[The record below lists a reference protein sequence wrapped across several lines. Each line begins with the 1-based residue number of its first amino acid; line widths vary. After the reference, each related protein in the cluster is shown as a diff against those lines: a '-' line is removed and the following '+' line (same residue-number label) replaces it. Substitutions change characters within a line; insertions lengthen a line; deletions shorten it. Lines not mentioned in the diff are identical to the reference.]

1 MSIYEL
7 KSLKKSF
14 RNLDVI
20 DGIDADFES
29 SSVTAI
35 LGPSGCG
42 KTTLLNIVSGIL
54 EPDSGTIGAFSS
66 ASFSY
71 SFQEPRLL
79 PWLSSFDNILFALSG
94 IPCKKQNTE
103 RAMRFLR
110 SAGLEAFATTRPG
123 QLSGGMKRR
132 LSLARAF
139 SYPSDILL
147 LDEAFSAV
155 DFKLRIELMDL
166 FSLLWREE
174 KRTVIFVTHDIQ
186 DALYLADQVL
196 VFSQRP
202 ARVIDRMGIQMPRE
216 ERRYGS
222 RELID
227 LEERLYRQ
235 ILYPAGSIAS
245 TGNR

>member
-1 MSIYEL
+1 MSRYEL

-14 RNLDVI
+14 GNLDVLG
-20 DGIDADFES
+20 GIDACFEAY
-29 SSVTAI
+29 SVTAI

-54 EPDSGTIGAFSS
+54 EPSSGTIVAFSS
-66 ASFSY
+66 AGFSY

-79 PWLSSFDNILFALSG
+79 PWFSSLDNILFALSG
-94 IPCKKQNTE
+94 IRDKKQNLE
-103 RAMRFLR
+103 RATRFLS
-110 SAGLEAFATTRPG
+110 SAGLEVFSAAKPG

-139 SYPSDILL
+139 AYPSDILL

-155 DFKLRIELMDL
+155 DLKLRIELMDL

-174 KRTVIFVTHDIQ
+174 KRTAIFVTHDIQ
-186 DALYLADQVL
+186 DALYLADQIF

-202 ARVIDRMGIQMPRE
+202 ARVIDRVEIDIPRE

-227 LEERLYRQ
+227 LEERLYRL
-235 ILYPAGSIAS
+235 IL
-245 TGNR
+245 

>member
-1 MSIYEL
+1 MKAYEL
-7 KSLKKSF
+7 KGITKSF
-14 RNLDVI
+14 GDLEVI
-20 DGIDADFES
+20 SGVDASFER

-42 KTTLLNIVSGIL
+42 KTTLLNIVAGIL
-54 EPDSGTIGAFSS
+54 HQDEGSTGDFPL

-79 PWLSSFDNILFALSG
+79 PWLSSLDNLLFALSG
-94 IPCKKQNTE
+94 IEDRAFREE
-103 RAMRFLR
+103 RALRFMK
-110 SAGLEAFATTRPG
+110 SAGLEGFASMKPS

-139 SYPSDILL
+139 AYPSDVLL

-155 DFKLRIELMDL
+155 DLKLRIELMDL

-174 KRTVIFVTHDIQ
+174 KRTVLFVTHEVQ

-196 VFSQRP
+196 VLSSRP
-202 ARVIDRMGIQMPRE
+202 ARIVDRLYIPLSRE
-216 ERRYGS
+216 NRSYGS

-227 LEERLYRQ
+227 LEERLYRR
-235 ILYPAGSIAS
+235 ILS
-245 TGNR
+245 

>member
-1 MSIYEL
+1 MKFYGL
-7 KSLKKSF
+7 TDLRKSF
-14 RNLDVI
+14 GDLAVI
-20 DGIDADFES
+20 DGIDAVFFE

-54 EPDSGTIGAFSS
+54 EPDSGSIGDFSK
-66 ASFSY
+66 AGFSY

-79 PWLSSFDNILFALSG
+79 PWLSSLDNILFALAAL
-94 IPCKKQNTE
+94 PDKDLNRE
-103 RAMRFLR
+103 RAMRFLA
-110 SAGLEAFATTRPG
+110 SSGLEAFIKTKPA

-139 SYPSDILL
+139 AFPSDILL

-155 DFKLRIELMDL
+155 DLKLRIELMDL

-174 KRTVIFVTHDIQ
+174 KRTAIFVTHDIQ

-196 VFSQRP
+196 VLSKRP
-202 ARVIDRMGIQMPRE
+202 ARVIDRIEIAMPRE

-222 RELID
+222 RELIEF
-227 LEERLYRQ
+227 EERLYRQ
-235 ILYPAGSIAS
+235 ILS
-245 TGNR
+245 

>member
-1 MSIYEL
+1 MKPYEL
-7 KSLKKSF
+7 RGISKNFGQLE
-14 RNLDVI
+14 VI
-20 DGIDADFES
+20 AEFSASFES

-42 KTTLLNIVSGIL
+42 KTTLLNIIAGIL
-54 EPDSGTIGAFSS
+54 PPSQGSTGDFPS

-79 PWLSSFDNILFALSG
+79 PWLSSMENLLFALSS
-94 IPCKKQNTE
+94 IQDKKFREE
-103 RAMRFLR
+103 RAQRFLVH
-110 SAGLEAFATTRPG
+110 SGLADFSTTKPPK
-123 QLSGGMKRR
+123 LSGGMKRR

-139 SYPSDILL
+139 AYPSEVLL

-155 DFKLRIELMDL
+155 DLKLRIELMDL

-174 KRTVIFVTHDIQ
+174 KRTTIIVTHDVQ

-196 VFSQRP
+196 VLSSRP
-202 ARVIDRMGIQMPRE
+202 ARLVDKLSVPVARE
-216 ERRYGS
+216 NRRYGS
-222 RELID
+222 RELIE

-235 ILYPAGSIAS
+235 ILS
-245 TGNR
+245 